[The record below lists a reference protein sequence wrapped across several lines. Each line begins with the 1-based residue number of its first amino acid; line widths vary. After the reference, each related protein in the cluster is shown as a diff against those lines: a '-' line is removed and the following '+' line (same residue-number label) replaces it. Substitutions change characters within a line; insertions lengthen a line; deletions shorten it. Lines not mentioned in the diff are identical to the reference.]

1 MARARAEVARP
12 ARADASRTPADGHRT
27 GPEAPAPLTPESL
40 RIRGC
45 RRRADQEREQL
56 ATILYELLHP
66 AMAALGLLFVVVV
79 LAQPAARAGSGLR
92 TALVVASVV
101 LWAVFVVEF
110 ALRTFVAPSAAT
122 FLRRNWWQ
130 VLFLVVPALSLLR
143 VFLVLRIARPTRVV
157 LAAVRGT
164 RSATNRLTAR
174 GAWLA
179 LVTAIVVFSA
189 ANLLYEAGDIT
200 PYGEALHAAAM
211 AGIAGQE
218 IAEES
223 GLAQVLNVVLAVY
236 AIAVFGALAGMV
248 TAYFLEHR
256 DEVAEETDA
265 QALGRDVDRTG

>member
-1 MARARAEVARP
+1 MGAPLNPP
-12 ARADASRTPADGHRT
+12 AGASRATTDAVVPQGLSA
-27 GPEAPAPLTPESL
+27 ESL

-45 RRRADQEREQL
+45 RRRGDDEREQF
-56 ATILYELLHP
+56 ATILYDLLHP

-79 LAQPAARAGSGLR
+79 LAQPAAKAGGGLR
-92 TALVVASVV
+92 TALVVASIV

-110 ALRTFVAPSAAT
+110 ALRTVIAPSAAA

-130 VLFLVVPALSLLR
+130 VLFLVVPALSMLR

-164 RSATNRLTAR
+164 RSASNRLTAR

-179 LVTAIVVFSA
+179 LVTAIVVFSS
-189 ANLLYEAGDIT
+189 ANLLYEAGDVT
-200 PYGEALHAAAM
+200 PYGQALHAAAM

-218 IAEES
+218 IAQDS

-236 AIAVFGALAGMV
+236 AIAVFGALAGMA

-256 DEVAEETDA
+256 DEVTKQTNA
-265 QALGRDVDRTG
+265 QAVGRDIDRAG

>member
-1 MARARAEVARP
+1 MGRVEAE
-12 ARADASRTPADGHRT
+12 
-27 GPEAPAPLTPESL
+27 EAPARPPGAQRDPPDATKVADVSTQGTATESL

-45 RRRADQEREQL
+45 RGRPDGEREQL

-79 LAQPAARAGSGLR
+79 LAQPAARTGSGLR
-92 TALVVASVV
+92 TALIVASIV

-130 VLFLVVPALSLLR
+130 VMFLVVPALSLLR

-189 ANLLYEAGDIT
+189 ANLLYEAGDIR

-218 IAEES
+218 IAEDS
-223 GLAQVLNVVLAVY
+223 GLAQTLNVVLAVY

-256 DEVAEETDA
+256 DEVAKQTNA
-265 QALGRDVDRTG
+265 QAMGRDVDGAE